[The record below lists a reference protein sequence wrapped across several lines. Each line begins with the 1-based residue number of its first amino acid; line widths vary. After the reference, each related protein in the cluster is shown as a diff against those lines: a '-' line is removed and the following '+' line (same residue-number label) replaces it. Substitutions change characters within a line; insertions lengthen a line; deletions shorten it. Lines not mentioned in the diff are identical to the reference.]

1 VAAALDEVSI
11 EVDELVTGPDV
22 KLVGGVLLLE
32 LVETMLES
40 LNILDILLPV
50 DEMLLELEARDESRY
65 ISSLFPAPQYS

>member
-1 VAAALDEVSI
+1 
-11 EVDELVTGPDV
+11 
-22 KLVGGVLLLE
+22 VGGVLLLE

-50 DEMLLELEARDESRY
+50 DEMLLGLEARDESRY